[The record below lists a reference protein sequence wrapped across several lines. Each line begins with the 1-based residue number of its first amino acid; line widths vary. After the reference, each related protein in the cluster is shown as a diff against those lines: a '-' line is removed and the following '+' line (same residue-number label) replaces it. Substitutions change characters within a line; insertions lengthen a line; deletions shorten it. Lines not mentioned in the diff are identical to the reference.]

1 MTLEGLGVRDE
12 KSVGDHLESL
22 THGVRLSRYGA
33 PLDKETGVSMKE
45 HRDDTMVTGIV
56 QHEVE
61 GLELQAKDGG
71 WTAVPPEPDTVT
83 FVAGEQFR
91 VRTDQSTLLRSVRIS
106 RLICRAGRHEWA
118 GAGVPPPRQDAEQPR
133 ALLGAVRLPVQGQ
146 RHGARDG
153 RARRRRRAASAVRAR
168 EVRVLQRANPAIR

>member
-1 MTLEGLGVRDE
+1 MLKLERMVEKMTLEGLGVRDE

-45 HRDDTMVTGIV
+45 HRDGTMVTGIL

-91 VRTDQSTLLRSVRIS
+91 VPYGSIHTYLLRAVRIS
-106 RLICRAGRHEWA
+106 RLICRVRRAGRHERA

-133 ALLGAVRLPVQGQ
+133 ALLGTVRLPVQGQ

-153 RARRRRRAASAVRAR
+153 RARRRR
-168 EVRVLQRANPAIR
+168 

>member
-1 MTLEGLGVRDE
+1 MLKLERMVEKMTLEGLGVRDE

-33 PLDKETGVSMKE
+33 PLDNETGVSMKE

-56 QHEVE
+56 
-61 GLELQAKDGG
+61 QAKDGG

-91 VRTDQSTLLRSVRIS
+91 VSTDHSALTFSELS
-106 RLICRAGRHEWA
+106 RF
-118 GAGVPPPRQDAEQPR
+118 PD
-133 ALLGAVRLPVQGQ
+133 
-146 RHGARDG
+146 
-153 RARRRRRAASAVRAR
+153 
-168 EVRVLQRANPAIR
+168 